1 MRLIQCLTWS
11 ELCVQVL
18 GILILKNHKPKNQ
31 SSWRKDNLMF
41 CCFFFNKEE
50 GKENHVKKMLEK
62 IPALTMFPEI
72 ECYNV
77 KTYEYSVSNM
87 QVHIVDT

>member
-1 MRLIQCLTWS
+1 ML
-11 ELCVQVL
+11 
-18 GILILKNHKPKNQ
+18 
-31 SSWRKDNLMF
+31 
-41 CCFFFNKEE
+41 FFFNKEE